1 MAWETKIVYAERTP
15 VAAGSVSALFEDS
28 FNGALQYRLAK
39 MSELA
44 CTT

>member
-15 VAAGSVSALFEDS
+15 AAAGSALFEDS

-44 CTT
+44 YTT

>member
-1 MAWETKIVYAERTP
+1 MYMQSAP

-44 CTT
+44 YTT